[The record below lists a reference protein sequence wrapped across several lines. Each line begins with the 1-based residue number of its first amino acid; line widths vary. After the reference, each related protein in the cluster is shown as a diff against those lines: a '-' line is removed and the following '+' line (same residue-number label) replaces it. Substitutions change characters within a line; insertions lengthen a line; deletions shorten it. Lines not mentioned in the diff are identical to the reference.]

1 MLEVQKKKLK
11 QYQRDV
17 IRPLCIALPQK
28 SGFIKYFDNDRK
40 NMSFQIENDN
50 VLVKY
55 NEIWN
60 TNKNTLDILRERGQ
74 NLFIFALISVNIY

>member
-40 NMSFQIENDN
+40 NMSF
-50 VLVKY
+50 
-55 NEIWN
+55 
-60 TNKNTLDILRERGQ
+60 
-74 NLFIFALISVNIY
+74 